1 MNIYHTFLAILV
13 AFLWGLNFVVA
24 KILCAEIPVFFWLTL
39 RYLMV
44 AILLLSI
51 YPKPPISIKSI
62 LMMSLVFGVLNSGLR
77 FSGIYLGLDAS
88 LAVVVDKLSV
98 PLSVLLST
106 LFLGEKI
113 RWRTILGITISL
125 FGILVLTKTPEVISN
140 FLGFLLVALGAL
152 AWAIYNLQV
161 KMAKARDSN
170 ALLAWVSLVASL
182 MLGLMS
188 AIFEQGQFRAISE
201 ASLTT
206 HLALLY
212 TGLGSIL
219 LGHCIW
225 YYLLSRYSL
234 SSVAPFSLLEPVFGI
249 VSAVI
254 ILNEAPGPQMLI
266 GSAIAIMGVAII
278 VIRRPQHARTR

>member
-1 MNIYHTFLAILV
+1 M